1 MKKAQFGQR
10 DSERERRE
18 RDCKLKRANLCFV
31 QHLCVSVCVCMSLC
45 RRAVF
50 SFLTAKGR

>member
-31 QHLCVSVCVCMSLC
+31 QHLSVSVCVCMSLC

-50 SFLTAKGR
+50 SFLTEKGR